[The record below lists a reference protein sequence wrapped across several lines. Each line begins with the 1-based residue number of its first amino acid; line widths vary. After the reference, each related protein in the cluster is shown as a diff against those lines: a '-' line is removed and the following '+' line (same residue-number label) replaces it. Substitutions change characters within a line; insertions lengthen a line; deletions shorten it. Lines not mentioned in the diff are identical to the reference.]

1 LTSQTDKG
9 NQGEEFIVKIAFK
22 TFLKYWCYP
31 NPKDENG
38 DKKEICDLLILF
50 NDTLLII
57 CVKNYE
63 FKGTYNRY
71 FKKTI
76 NKDIRQVAGAERK
89 LLESNR
95 PIFIKH
101 PDREPEEF
109 KTSAI
114 KNVFRIVVHLGEN
127 VRFYPLFGRTNRDSF
142 VHIFDKDTFET
153 ILSELDTIPD
163 FIEYLDKKEIAF
175 KDTSAIILPKD
186 EYNFDPIAG
195 RQLQEYSFL
204 KILDRKQKLILISG
218 TEYDLLAHFL
228 LHDRTMPEQISSE
241 KLGWVVF
248 IIDGAWGDFNRRK
261 EVLLK
266 KNRDKMS
273 YFVDEFVKNELLIYP
288 NEGRL
293 KLAKELLSFSR
304 FDRRVISKSFFT
316 FYYSNKNRSSTSI
329 SRRYWKLD
337 NVGFVFVLY
346 PTNWLDLSINT
357 ILDLALK
364 SFCIFDNYQA
374 KKMILIANKADL
386 KQFRFGYIDNIVQF
400 NKKEEREIMKD
411 VKKLGWFSDIDY
423 SNDSEIEYP
432 DN

>member
-1 LTSQTDKG
+1 MTPQTDKG
-9 NQGEEFIVKIAFK
+9 KQGEDFIIKIASK

-38 DKKEICDLLILF
+38 DNKEICDLLILF

-63 FKGTYNRY
+63 FKGTYNKY

-76 NKDIRQVAGAERK
+76 NKDIRQIAGAERK
-89 LLESNR
+89 LLDSNR
-95 PIFIKH
+95 TIFIKH

-109 KTSAI
+109 KRSAI

-127 VRFYPLFGRTNRDSF
+127 VRFYPLFGRTNRDCF

-163 FIEYLDKKEIAF
+163 FIEYLDKKENAF

-186 EYNFDPIAG
+186 EYDFDPIAG
-195 RQLQEYSFL
+195 QQLQEYSDL
-204 KILDRKQKLILISG
+204 KLLERKQKLIFISG

-228 LHDRTMPEQISSE
+228 LHDRTMPEQIGSE
-241 KLGWVVF
+241 KLGWAVF
-248 IIDGAWGDFNRRK
+248 LIDGAWVDFNKRK

-266 KNRDKMS
+266 KSRDKMS
-273 YFVDEFVKNELLIYP
+273 YFVDEFVKNELLVNP
-288 NEGRL
+288 NEGRI

-329 SRRYWKLD
+329 SRRYWKLN

-364 SFCIFDNYQA
+364 SFCISDNYQA

-386 KQFRFGYIDNIVQF
+386 TQFRFGYVDSVVQF
-400 NKKEEREIMKD
+400 SKKEEREIMKD

-423 SNDSEIEYP
+423 SHYNEIEYP